1 MLWKLFPGHPNLLP
15 AFFSAEEAYDFNP
28 NGSFAKKP
36 VFGRE
41 GCNISLVASD
51 RTTVIEH
58 SSGAYDENESIY
70 QEFCPPPQFDNGSY
84 AVVGGWMI
92 GDEPAGM
99 CVREEETIIT
109 KNTSRFVPHVFWKN
123 V

>member
-1 MLWKLFPGHPNLLP
+1 MMWKLFPGHDNLLP
-15 AFFSAEEAYDFNP
+15 AFFTSEEAYLHDP

-41 GCNISLVASD
+41 GCNITLIDAD
-51 RTTVIEH
+51 RTTVIEN
-58 SSGAYDENESIY
+58 STGSYDEDECVY
-70 QEFCPPPQFDNGSY
+70 QELCRPPKFDNGSY

-92 GDEPAGM
+92 GDEPAGL

-109 KNTSRFVPHVFWKN
+109 KNTSRFVPHIYI
-123 V
+123 